1 MLSVMTMQLN
11 IHARTFSA
19 KFLPLLNDYSH
30 RWEIYKGSAGSGK
43 SHFITQ
49 KIIIKALREK
59 RRVMICRRYGT
70 TMRNSVFK
78 LFKDVIE
85 SFKITHLT
93 RIKESDMSIT
103 LPNGSEIIFV
113 GLDNEE
119 KLLSIAGI
127 TDVFIE
133 EVYEVPKEIV
143 DQLNLRMRGKAPN
156 QQIYMAFNPISAKH
170 WLYDFCEG
178 STRPES
184 SIYSQ
189 STFRDNPFLPDE
201 YVKALEDMYRTNPN
215 KARVFCDGN
224 WGADVEGLVYKNHV
238 LSDFDIN
245 ELIKQGLEVR
255 VGIDWGFVDPTTVV
269 VSLFDKPK
277 KEIYIIGEFYK
288 RGATLEE
295 IKDGIIQLG
304 ISKQKMYCDG
314 AEPDKVDYLRR
325 NGFNA
330 VSAKKGAGSVKA
342 GISFLQDMKII
353 CHESCV
359 NVAAELENYVYLKDK
374 KTGQYIED
382 SYDHDFSHTMDALRY
397 SYSDLYSAARLT
409 SAKLMLGI

>member
-1 MLSVMTMQLN
+1 MTMQLN

-224 WGADVEGLVYKNHV
+224 WGADVEGLVYKNHI

>member
-1 MLSVMTMQLN
+1 MTMQLN

-178 STRPES
+178 ATRPES

-277 KEIYIIGEFYK
+277 KEIYIIAEFYK

>member
-1 MLSVMTMQLN
+1 MQLN

-295 IKDGIIQLG
+295 IKDGIIGLG

-409 SAKLMLGI
+409 SAKLMLGV

>member
-1 MLSVMTMQLN
+1 MQLN

-224 WGADVEGLVYKNHV
+224 WGADVEGLVYKNHIV
-238 LSDFDIN
+238 SDFDIN

-269 VSLFDKPK
+269 VSLFDKLK

-295 IKDGIIQLG
+295 IKDGIISLG

-374 KTGQYIED
+374 KTGQYVED

>member
-1 MLSVMTMQLN
+1 MTMQLN

-178 STRPES
+178 TTRPES

-295 IKDGIIQLG
+295 IKDGIVQLG

>member
-1 MLSVMTMQLN
+1 MQLN

-178 STRPES
+178 ATRPES

-269 VSLFDKPK
+269 VSLFDKLK